1 MEAAQPQAVAMSMYL
16 LDTNIC
22 IYALN
27 RRPPEVL
34 DRLIDAGR
42 DRVGISTVTAA
53 ELAFG
58 AAKSARPRTRVTVEA
73 FLATMPVFDWGGDA
87 VWRYAEIRFALEK
100 TGRRIGERDLLIAAH
115 ALALDRTVVTN
126 DEGEFS
132 RVPGLRCENWVA
144 P

>member
-1 MEAAQPQAVAMSMYL
+1 MFL

-27 RRPPEVL
+27 KRPPEVL

-42 DRVGISTVTAA
+42 HRVGISSITAA

-58 AAKSARPRTRVTVEA
+58 AAKNARAGTRVTVEA

-87 VWRYAEIRFALEK
+87 VWRYAETRLALER

-126 DEGEFS
+126 DEAEFS
-132 RVPGLRCENWVA
+132 RVPGLRCENWA
-144 P
+144 AS